1 MVEPNPEQ
9 MGVSVI
15 IPTMRRP
22 DSLARALRSI
32 SMQAGLEAWEKEVIV
47 IDNDADRSAE
57 MIVRELKPILEN
69 AGFSVCYTHEPRPG
83 VAQARN
89 HGVALARFDLLAF
102 LDDDQEAPKEWLR
115 ALLDAAET
123 LKADATFG
131 RVIGVAPSPAAH
143 LKSAIEAFFSRLGPA
158 TTQLIPQ
165 GHGCGNSLLRK
176 ASLPDPQT
184 PFAPMRDHTGGE
196 DDYLFATMQD
206 RGAIFG
212 WAAQA
217 SVFEHIPPSR
227 ATLRY
232 LIARN
237 FSYGQGP
244 SSTAAARRPP
254 DWLSLVGWII
264 VGIGQG
270 SMYGTGALLAWPFSR
285 ARSIHLLIRAVR
297 GWGKVFW
304 GKPFKIEFYGRAAQ
318 RWENRTGAD
327 IGPLSAEK

>member
-9 MGVSVI
+9 IGVSVI

-22 DSLARALRSI
+22 ASLARALRSLA
-32 SMQAGLEAWEKEVIV
+32 QQNNLEMWAKEVIV

-57 MIVRELKPILEN
+57 ALMRELSPILEN
-69 AGFSVCYTHEPRPG
+69 AGFSVSYACEARPG

-89 HGVALARFDLLAF
+89 HGVALARHDLLAF
-102 LDDDQEAPKEWLR
+102 LDDDQEAPNDWLR

-123 LKADATFG
+123 LKADAIFG
-131 RVIGVAPSPAAH
+131 PVIGVAPFPAPH
-143 LKSAIEAFFSRLGPA
+143 LKSAIEAFFSRFGPT
-158 TTQLIPQ
+158 TTQLISK

-176 ASLPDPQT
+176 RSLPDPQI
-184 PFAPMRDHTGGE
+184 PFAAMRDHTGGE

-217 SVFEHIPPSR
+217 SVFEHIPPAR

-244 SSTAAARRPP
+244 CSTASARTPP
-254 DWLSLVGWII
+254 DWPGLVGWMTI
-264 VGIGQG
+264 GFGQG
-270 SMYGTGALLAWPFSR
+270 IVYGTGALLFWPFSR
-285 ARSIHLLIRAVR
+285 ARSVHLLIRAVR

-304 GKPFKIEFYGRAAQ
+304 GQPFKIEFYGRAAR
-318 RWENRTGAD
+318 RWENNTGAGA
-327 IGPLSAEK
+327 ISS